1 MALLFTTTSSL
12 FTKIPNPNIHSN
24 SNYKL
29 SSPLPLP
36 VLSFTKPKSKTHFLQ
51 VTHSSLSESDPTP
64 NFRVSDEW
72 GEPSEPEPEPES
84 PPDPPKNEDEWGQ
97 DDATPKPN
105 AAASSSVTEEDK
117 YATIGNGSGNG
128 NGNGNN
134 AASTAKPD
142 VSPEEN
148 KLAELKRCLVD
159 TVYGT
164 EFGFRASPEVR
175 AEVSELVNQLEAA
188 NPTRAPTQSTGLLQG
203 NWVLL
208 YTAFSELLPLLA
220 VGATPLLK
228 VKEIRQVIDIGN
240 LTIVNSTTLSGPF
253 ATFSF
258 SATATFE
265 VQSPTRIKVTFKE
278 GTFQPPEIKSSIDL
292 PENVDVFGQ
301 QINLLPVQ
309 QTLSPLQD
317 AVASIS
323 RVISG
328 QPPLKVPIPGDRTSS
343 WLLVTYLDDDLRI
356 SRGDGGLFVLAKEGS
371 PLLD

>member
-1 MALLFTTTSSL
+1 MSLLFITTSSL
-12 FTKIPNPNIHSN
+12 FTKITPNPNIHRN
-24 SNYKL
+24 NNKNNKP
-29 SSPLPLP
+29 SPLPL
-36 VLSFTKPKSKTHFLQ
+36 LSFTKPKSKTHFLQ
-51 VTHSSLSESDPTP
+51 VTHSSLSDSDPTP
-64 NFRVSDEW
+64 KPRVSDEW

-84 PPDPPKNEDEWGQ
+84 PPDPPKNEDEWGP
-97 DDATPKPN
+97 DDATPNPN
-105 AAASSSVTEEDK
+105 ASSSSPSVPEVKEEEEDK
-117 YATIGNGSGNG
+117 YATIGD
-128 NGNGNN
+128 GNN

-159 TVYGT
+159 TFYGT

-175 AEVSELVNQLEAA
+175 AEVSELVNQLEAS
-188 NPTRAPTQSTGLLQG
+188 NPTPAPTQSTDLLQG

-220 VGATPLLK
+220 LGATPLLK
-228 VKEIRQVIDIGN
+228 VKEIRQVIDTGN

-253 ATFSF
+253 ATLSF

-265 VQSPTRIKVTFKE
+265 VQSPTRIKVAFKE
-278 GTFQPPEIKSSIDL
+278 GTFQPPEIKTSIDL

-309 QTLSPLQD
+309 QTLNPLQD